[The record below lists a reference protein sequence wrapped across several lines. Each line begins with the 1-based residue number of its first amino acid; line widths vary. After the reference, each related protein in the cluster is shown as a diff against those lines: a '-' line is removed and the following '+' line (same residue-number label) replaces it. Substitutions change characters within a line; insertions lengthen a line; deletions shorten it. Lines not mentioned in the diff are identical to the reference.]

1 MLDSSSVRLPS
12 SGDQQDLRDT
22 AVQPTST
29 NKAGARA
36 RLDLAIL
43 QVPSAAASSAHTTC
57 SDAGNPSDWLYD
69 SNGV

>member
-1 MLDSSSVRLPS
+1 MLDSSSVQLPS

-22 AVQPTST
+22 AIQPTNT
-29 NKAGARA
+29 NKAGAHA

-57 SDAGNPSDWLYD
+57 REAGNPSHWLHD
-69 SNGV
+69 SNEI